1 MKLTK
6 ITAAAVAALTLGG
19 AAASTGTAFADGV
32 TLDTA
37 TQGDLG
43 QFLATTKDPTT
54 LDALKDI
61 AAQANPAG
69 GLALYRMYNPGNGEH
84 FYTVSSFEAASLLLA
99 GWSYEG
105 TLGTTAASG
114 SSVLRLYNANAGV
127 HYYTAS
133 EYEARQL
140 VAKGWSDEGVAF
152 IDSGSV
158 PVFAAYNANNS
169 QHNFTTIPFEQNALI
184 AAGWHNAG
192 GMNAVAFHLEAQ
204 GTSFG
209 AKDASGLTGDS
220 ITSNG
225 DLLAPAEE
233 AAPNSP
239 AGTPIHGNSGY

>member
-19 AAASTGTAFADGV
+19 VAASTGTAFADV
-32 TLDTA
+32 TLNTA
-37 TQGDLG
+37 TQGDVG
-43 QFLATTKDPTT
+43 QFLATTKDVTK

-61 AAQANPAG
+61 KAQANPAG

-84 FYTVSSFEAASLLLA
+84 FYTVSSFEAASLLMT
-99 GWSYEG
+99 GWNYEG

-114 SSVLRLYNANAGV
+114 SSVIRLYNKNAGV

-152 IDSGSV
+152 IDAGSV

-169 QHNFTTIPFEQNALI
+169 QHNFTTSAFEQNSLI
-184 AAGWHNAG
+184 DAGWHNAG
-192 GMNAVAFHLEAQ
+192 GLNAVAFHLAAA

-209 AKDASGLTGDS
+209 AKSAEGLTGDGV
-220 ITSNG
+220 TSNG
-225 DLLAPAEE
+225 DIFAPAD
-233 AAPNSP
+233 ASASTSTP
-239 AGTPIHGNSGY
+239 GTPIHGTSGY